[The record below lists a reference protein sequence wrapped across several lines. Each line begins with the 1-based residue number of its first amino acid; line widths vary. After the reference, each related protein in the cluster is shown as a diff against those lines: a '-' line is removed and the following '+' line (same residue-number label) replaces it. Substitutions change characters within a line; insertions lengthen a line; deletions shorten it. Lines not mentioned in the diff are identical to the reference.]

1 MANTLLYPSLI
12 SLNIQIHEIIL
23 SLFLSDVRHRAPARS
38 TNIPIESN
46 TPMSV
51 GEILLNILHIRQTR
65 HTQGR
70 LPPLQYLLNTFK
82 AVTMKVTEVIEQGA
96 TNLDG
101 LRHPFPNM
109 RSPYVQKVSHQHKH

>member
-1 MANTLLYPSLI
+1 MANTPLYPSLI

-23 SLFLSDVRHRAPARS
+23 SLFLSDVHHRAPAR
-38 TNIPIESN
+38 SN

-51 GEILLNILHIRQTR
+51 GEILLSILHIRQTR

-82 AVTMKVTEVIEQGA
+82 AVTTKATEVIEQGA